1 MIGRLQRSA
10 LMRLSIAAVLGLL
23 HALGVGLPWLW
34 AVVVAIAVPRL
45 GVRWLHAGVL
55 VFRTWL
61 WRRESG
67 YHHSVAGIALDIEEG
82 AGQMW
87 ISADCLQRA
96 LRQREDE
103 AITLAGLAG
112 GASAA
117 VAHAFRANEGLLMLN
132 VRAVVQYLAHMP
144 RRSDPRVLRLRRY
157 LEREVLYPA
166 IRRAAAAATT
176 APAFEDSGAA
186 RH

>member
-1 MIGRLQRSA
+1 
-10 LMRLSIAAVLGLL
+10 
-23 HALGVGLPWLW
+23 
-34 AVVVAIAVPRL
+34 
-45 GVRWLHAGVL
+45 
-55 VFRTWL
+55 
-61 WRRESG
+61 
-67 YHHSVAGIALDIEEG
+67 
-82 AGQMW
+82 
-87 ISADCLQRA
+87 
-96 LRQREDE
+96 
-103 AITLAGLAG
+103 
-112 GASAA
+112 
-117 VAHAFRANEGLLMLN
+117 MLN